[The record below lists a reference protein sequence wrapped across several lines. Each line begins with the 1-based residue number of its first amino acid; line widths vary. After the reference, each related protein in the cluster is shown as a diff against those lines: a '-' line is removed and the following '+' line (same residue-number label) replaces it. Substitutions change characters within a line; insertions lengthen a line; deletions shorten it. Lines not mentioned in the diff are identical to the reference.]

1 MADSVASIHVFAAR
15 LDLKV
20 FEIERDLHGPLKF
33 SGTRAVTVH
42 FPARFVM
49 LAILSNFLQHC
60 CNI

>member
-1 MADSVASIHVFAAR
+1 MASIHVCAAR
-15 LDLKV
+15 FDLKV

-49 LAILSNFLQHC
+49 LAILSNFLQHS